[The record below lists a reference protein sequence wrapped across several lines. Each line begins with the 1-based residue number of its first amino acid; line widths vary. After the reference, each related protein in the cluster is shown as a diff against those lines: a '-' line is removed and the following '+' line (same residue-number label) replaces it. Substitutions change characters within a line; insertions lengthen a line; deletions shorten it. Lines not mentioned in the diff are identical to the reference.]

1 MSIETTI
8 QHVRDGLISD
18 LLKLAHRHEPLRK
31 SSPQRYASE
40 VKKDIH
46 LYLADIST
54 HPTMLDFYSL
64 CHVRQDEFIRDVTDT
79 VMMMLFGSKN

>member
-18 LLKLAHRHEPLRK
+18 LLKLAHRHEPLRE

-40 VKKDIH
+40 VKKDIC

-54 HPTMLDFYSL
+54 RPTMLDFYSL
-64 CHVRQDEFIRDVTDT
+64 CHVHQDEFIRDVTDT

>member
-54 HPTMLDFYSL
+54 RPTMLDFYSL
-64 CHVRQDEFIRDVTDT
+64 CHVHQDEFIRDVTDT

>member
-18 LLKLAHRHEPLRK
+18 LLKLAHRHEPLRE

-40 VKKDIH
+40 VKKDIR

-54 HPTMLDFYSL
+54 RPTMLDFYSL
-64 CHVRQDEFIRDVTDT
+64 CHVHQDEFIRDVTDT

>member
-18 LLKLAHRHEPLRK
+18 LLQLARRHEPLRE

-40 VKKDIH
+40 VKKDIR
-46 LYLADIST
+46 LYLDDICSR
-54 HPTMLDFYSL
+54 PTMLDFYSL
-64 CHVRQDEFIRDVTDT
+64 CHVSQDEFIRDITDT
-79 VMMMLFGSKN
+79 VMMMLFGKKN

>member
-18 LLKLAHRHEPLRK
+18 LLKLAHRHEPLRE

-40 VKKDIH
+40 VKKDIR

-54 HPTMLDFYSL
+54 HPTMLDFYCL

-79 VMMMLFGSKN
+79 VMMMLFSSKN